1 MKSPRVYLKKIER
14 KNGHVYRLDYRVD
27 GVRRRQVVGTNKRE
41 AELIQ
46 SSIEN
51 ELFRGIHNVSSQKKI
66 ISFTKLVDEY
76 FSIKANN
83 LSMASLTRYKEYLKQ
98 FTYFFSKYFQTCA
111 YPKPHLYMISTI
123 FFT

>member
-1 MKSPRVYLKKIER
+1 M
-14 KNGHVYRLDYRVD
+14 YRLNYRVN

-46 SSIEN
+46 ASIEN
-51 ELFRGIHNVSSQKKI
+51 ELFRGIDNVPSQKKI

-83 LSMASLTRYKEYLKQ
+83 LSDASVTRYKEYLKQ
-98 FTYFFSKYFQTCA
+98 FNYFFSKYFQTA
-111 YPKPHLYMISTI
+111 FKDITLIKDSHIAESIDFLTSRGTSEGRIW
-123 FFT
+123 